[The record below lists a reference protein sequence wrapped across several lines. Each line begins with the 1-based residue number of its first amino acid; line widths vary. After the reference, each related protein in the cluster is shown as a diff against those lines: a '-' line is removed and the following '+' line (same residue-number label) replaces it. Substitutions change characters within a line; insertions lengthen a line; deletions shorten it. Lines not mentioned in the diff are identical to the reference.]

1 MIPAIGLPIV
11 KKVSQG
17 NNKAISSRMAVYI
30 CQGIKKVRYSNP
42 LNGVTLGAVSMSSV
56 WAAITQEFSDV
67 PDLAEATIIC
77 IRLSV
82 AAALGALIGLDRELR
97 GKEAGLRTH
106 MMVSLGAAL
115 FILVPLRSGMEV
127 ADASRVLQGIIAG
140 IGFLGAGAILKQ
152 DKSGIIKGLTT
163 AASIWVAAG
172 IGIAAGMG
180 REVTAIMGTLA
191 ALFILVLMSRVER
204 RIDAQPG
211 PERLPEQHEP

>member
-1 MIPAIGLPIV
+1 
-11 KKVSQG
+11 
-17 NNKAISSRMAVYI
+17 
-30 CQGIKKVRYSNP
+30 
-42 LNGVTLGAVSMSSV
+42 MSSV

-77 IRLSV
+77 IRLTV

-152 DKSGIIKGLTT
+152 DQAGIIKGLTT

-204 RIDAQPG
+204 RLDAQPQ
-211 PERLPEQHEP
+211 PKKVPEQHEP